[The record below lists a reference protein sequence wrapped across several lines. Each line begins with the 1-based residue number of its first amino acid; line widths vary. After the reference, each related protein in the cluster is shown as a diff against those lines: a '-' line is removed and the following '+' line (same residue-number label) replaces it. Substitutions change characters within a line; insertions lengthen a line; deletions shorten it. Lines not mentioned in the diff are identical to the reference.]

1 MNEELLKQHLAH
13 HTDGPATIP
22 GYRAKLAIEMG
33 IDPNSDL
40 TDIELD
46 AQYLAA
52 STFTRLELE
61 QLNQKP

>member
-1 MNEELLKQHLAH
+1 MKQKLEELL
-13 HTDGPATIP
+13 D
-22 GYRAKLAIEMG
+22 
-33 IDPNSDL
+33 SDL